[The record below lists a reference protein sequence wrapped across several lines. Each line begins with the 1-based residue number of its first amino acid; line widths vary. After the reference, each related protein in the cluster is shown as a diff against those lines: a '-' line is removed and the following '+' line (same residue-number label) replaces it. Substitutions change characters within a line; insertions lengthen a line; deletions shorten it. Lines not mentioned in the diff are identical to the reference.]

1 MRTGFPHGDYFFYK
15 KKLAKVL
22 LPCHNSSVSDAYDRE
37 GGLCFSS
44 RTAEGKADFI
54 FLMELAWAI
63 KDVVEVKVIFITNP
77 IE

>member
-1 MRTGFPHGDYFFYK
+1 MKDIYYK
-15 KKLAKVL
+15 GCVI
-22 LPCHNSSVSDAYDRE
+22 NAYDRE